1 MKRRP
6 TCYVIAGP
14 NGAGKTTFALEFLP
28 RHVGCFEFVNPDL
41 IAQGLSPL
49 NPRTVAFRAGR
60 LVLERIEELGR
71 RRMDFGFETT
81 LSGLAHLRLLRGL
94 RTAGYRLCLFFI
106 WIRSPEL
113 AGCRVANRVRMG
125 GHDVPAADRLRRFPR
140 TLRNLGRYGELAE
153 EMFIFDNSGEM
164 PVLVYE
170 KTPAGQKIHDATI
183 WAQIAKESDYA

>member
-1 MKRRP
+1 
-6 TCYVIAGP
+6 
-14 NGAGKTTFALEFLP
+14 
-28 RHVGCFEFVNPDL
+28 
-41 IAQGLSPL
+41 
-49 NPRTVAFRAGR
+49 
-60 LVLERIEELGR
+60 
-71 RRMDFGFETT
+71 MDFGFETT